1 MSSPTLSPLNIL
13 LLVHPQTPAQADHP
27 WGSLWRLSEWM
38 PVNCLAWYL
47 DHGEDS
53 LCKWP
58 LLSDLIMSF
67 LLEAF
72 IWFPQCVQ
80 NEVQI
85 PKHSI
90 QDPQWSESHRP
101 WTFSA
106 YPCPTWFLPLGMRFS
121 ILPVATCPLRPGAN
135 TISMKHFL
143 IHLVVINHLFSW
155 APIGF
160 NLYFHPTPF
169 CPLFVLV
176 SSVIKL
182 ASTRE
187 WTHNTNTCLNCWIQD
202 MLATS
207 NRKYVMGQTQPTRQN
222 CQKDCWKNCICTG
235 PQRLEVGNHKNVC
248 HCQVF
253 LLVEGCPAALSSFC
267 WFHSMVTK
275 DSSDYN
281 SLCLVGSPQI
291 DDVVGSRFENSV
303 Y

>member
-1 MSSPTLSPLNIL
+1 MEAKWVNACELLSMMPGSWWGLTL
-13 LLVHPQTPAQADHP
+13 
-27 WGSLWRLSEWM
+27 
-38 PVNCLAWYL
+38 Y
-47 DHGEDS
+47 
-53 LCKWP
+53 KWP

-85 PKHSI
+85 PEHSI

-101 WTFSA
+101 WTSSA
-106 YPCPTWFLPLGMRFS
+106 CPCPTWFLPLGMRFS

-143 IHLVVINHLFSW
+143 IHLVVINHLYSW

-176 SSVIKL
+176 NSVIKL

-253 LLVEGCPAALSSFC
+253 LCSWLRVVLQHSPAFVGFIPWSPRTLQIIIPFAL
-267 WFHSMVTK
+267 
-275 DSSDYN
+275 
-281 SLCLVGSPQI
+281 
-291 DDVVGSRFENSV
+291 
-303 Y
+303 